1 MKKHIPSVLAV
12 IALILVGIC
21 LAEIGSL
28 KNQLNNA
35 QNNLSMQISG
45 VRSSVDNIQFNVENT
60 INEQANL
67 LESTDWSFDEA
78 DIAARTVTLH
88 CAVTPKIYR
97 PEDTA
102 VALVCDG
109 REVPMVLNQ
118 GEYTATLEIPLF
130 GESVFSKVLM
140 SDGGEVRSETL
151 DWHIMPQFEFLP
163 QVNASF
169 FGGSSG
175 SAKDGKFFL
184 RREGQ
189 IDAHLYQQGSEFA
202 VASMA
207 MVECID
213 GVESARTDMPLNTTP
228 SPGVSDG
235 RPSPA
240 TRLYPEGESE
250 TDFYYEHNKTIE
262 IPFGSVYEMYVEVV
276 DNHGFCHRVL
286 LDVAEVDANGQ
297 PIDDM
302 NYWHGEYTGI
312 YDADGRELWSNGK
325 WAY

>member
-1 MKKHIPSVLAV
+1 MKKHIPSILAAL
-12 IALILVGIC
+12 ALILVVVC

-35 QNNLSMQISG
+35 QNNLSMQIAG
-45 VRSSVDNIQFNVENT
+45 VRSSVDNIQFNVKNT

-67 LESTDWSFDEA
+67 LESSEWSFGEA

-88 CAVTPKIYR
+88 CAVTPKTYR
-97 PEDTA
+97 PEETA
-102 VALVCDG
+102 VALIGDG
-109 REVPMVLNQ
+109 REVPMTLNQ
-118 GEYTATLEIPLF
+118 GAYTATLEIPLF
-130 GESVFSKVLM
+130 GESVFDKVQM

-151 DWHIMPQFEFLP
+151 DWRIMPQFEFLP

-169 FGGSSG
+169 FGGGSG
-175 SAKDGKFFL
+175 SARDGKFYL
-184 RREGQ
+184 KREGQ
-189 IDAHLYQQGSEFA
+189 IDVHLYQQGSGFA

-207 MVECID
+207 MVESID

-250 TDFYYEHNKTIE
+250 TDFYYVHNKTIE
-262 IPFGSVYEMYVEVV
+262 IPFGSAYEMYVEVV
-276 DNHGFCHRVL
+276 DNHGFRHRVM
-286 LDVAEVDANGQ
+286 LDVAAVDANGH
-297 PIDDM
+297 PTDDM
-302 NYWHGEYTGI
+302 NYWHGEDAGI
-312 YDADGRELWSNGK
+312 YDADGRALWSNGK